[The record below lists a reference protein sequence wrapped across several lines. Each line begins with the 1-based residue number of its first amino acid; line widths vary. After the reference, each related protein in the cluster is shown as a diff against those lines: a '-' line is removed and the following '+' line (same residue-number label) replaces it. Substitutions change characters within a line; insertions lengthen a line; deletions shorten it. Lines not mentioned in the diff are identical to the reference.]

1 MHFSRAILGAAV
13 AAGLSMTGLGA
24 AAAQD
29 KVTVDD
35 PPGPLPDPSHIP
47 VTLPKDIK
55 CRGTVGKQQ
64 MCILFGD
71 PSKPGLYG
79 VVYKWYPGNFSR
91 PHYHDQMRY
100 AYVISGTWW
109 VSSSD
114 TYDLS
119 NTYPMPAGS
128 VVTDLANTVHYDG
141 AKDGEALL
149 ELVGMGPV
157 TTTPAEK
164 K

>member
-1 MHFSRAILGAAV
+1 MRHLV
-13 AAGLSMTGLGA
+13 AALSLLGLIATPAWCETQEQLLNQG
-24 AAAQD
+24 
-29 KVTVDD
+29 
-35 PPGPLPDPSHIP
+35 PPKTSQPMPDPGHIP
-47 VTLPKDIK
+47 MIFGKDIPWK
-55 CRGTVGKQQ
+55 GETGEHTAP
-64 MCILFGD
+64 LFGD
-71 PSKPGLYG
+71 PNKPGIYG
-79 VVYKWYPGNFSR
+79 ILIRWKPGHFSR
-91 PHYHDQMRY
+91 PHFHNSDRY
-100 AYVISGTWW
+100 VYVVSGTWW

-141 AKDGEALL
+141 AKDTEAVL

-157 TTTPAEK
+157 TTTPAEAK

>member
-1 MHFSRAILGAAV
+1 MRLFHV
-13 AAGLSMTGLGA
+13 TLGA
-24 AAAQD
+24 AALIALAPVPVLAQ
-29 KVTVDD
+29 KSD
-35 PPGPLPDPSHIP
+35 PAPDPGHITFTP
-47 VTLPKDIK
+47 PKDVKWKTSESVDQAVI
-55 CRGTVGKQQ
+55 
-64 MCILFGD
+64 FGD

-79 VVYKWYPGNFSR
+79 LLIHWHAGHFSR
-91 PHYHDQMRY
+91 PHFHNTDRY

-119 NTYPMPAGS
+119 KIYPMPAGS
-128 VVTDLANTVHYDG
+128 VVTDLAGKVHWDG
-141 AKDGEALL
+141 AKDTDALL

-157 TTTPAEK
+157 TTTSVDAK

>member
-1 MHFSRAILGAAV
+1 MRLSGFVIAACVLTAASVAV
-13 AAGLSMTGLGA
+13 AADNYS
-24 AAAQD
+24 
-29 KVTVDD
+29 V
-35 PPGPLPDPSHIP
+35 PDPSHI
-47 VTLPKDIK
+47 VFTAPKDIK
-55 CRGTVGKQQ
+55 WKMGTGSDQAV
-64 MCILFGD
+64 IFGD
-71 PSKPGLYG
+71 PDKPGLYG
-79 VVYKWYPGNFSR
+79 ILIRWHPGQFSR
-91 PHYHDQMRY
+91 PHFHNTDRY

-119 NTYPMPAGS
+119 KTYPMPAGS
-128 VVTDLANTVHYDG
+128 VVTDLANTVHFDG

-157 TTTPAEK
+157 ITTPVK

>member
-1 MHFSRAILGAAV
+1 MRLSGFAIAACVLTAASVAV
-13 AAGLSMTGLGA
+13 AADNYS
-24 AAAQD
+24 
-29 KVTVDD
+29 V
-35 PPGPLPDPSHIP
+35 PDPSHI
-47 VTLPKDIK
+47 VFTAPKDVK
-55 CRGTVGKQQ
+55 WKMGTGSDQAV
-64 MCILFGD
+64 IFGD
-71 PSKPGLYG
+71 PDKPGLYG
-79 VVYKWYPGNFSR
+79 ILIRWHPGQFSR
-91 PHYHDQMRY
+91 PHFHNTDRY

-119 NTYPMPAGS
+119 KTYPMPAGS
-128 VVTDLANTVHYDG
+128 VVTDLANTVHFDG

-157 TTTPAEK
+157 TTTPVK